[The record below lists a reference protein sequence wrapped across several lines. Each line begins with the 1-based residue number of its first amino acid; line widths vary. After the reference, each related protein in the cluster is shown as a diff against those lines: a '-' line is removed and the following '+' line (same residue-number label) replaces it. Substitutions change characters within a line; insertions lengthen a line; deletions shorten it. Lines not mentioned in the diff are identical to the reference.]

1 MIRIHGKDK
10 KQNNRLNNVGLEL
23 QRLTLIFI
31 WLQVRCPNSQL
42 LLDFMVTN
50 GLLSFQ
56 PLYFTI
62 PTFTFKHNGTICF
75 WIVQSVSELKFS
87 LIPTFMQTA
96 KEFFFSIRSSTKNI
110 FVFMFAMW
118 LCDNIFGFINAF
130 RTFLWNYFCQENTG
144 QGLPLHYYKV
154 TTYGVLLLCM

>member
-1 MIRIHGKDK
+1 MRKLLNLAMKTWLYLPQNRKETNRIIRIHRKDE

-96 KEFFFSIRSSTKNI
+96 KEFFFQHK
-110 FVFMFAMW
+110 VQYEKY
-118 LCDNIFGFINAF
+118 F
-130 RTFLWNYFCQENTG
+130 RFHVC
-144 QGLPLHYYKV
+144 HV
-154 TTYGVLLLCM
+154 TM